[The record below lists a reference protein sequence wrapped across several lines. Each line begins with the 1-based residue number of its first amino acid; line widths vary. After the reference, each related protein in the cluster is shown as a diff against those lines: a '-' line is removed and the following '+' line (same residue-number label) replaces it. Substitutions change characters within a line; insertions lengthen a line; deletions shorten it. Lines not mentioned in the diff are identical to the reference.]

1 VIEINFIRERFFEDK
16 EDQRNLGEETKPF
29 LWALIAISILISFV
43 IFAVILL
50 IIAFSIKKSCRSYNF
65 LNGLNPKR

>member
-43 IFAVILL
+43 IYAFILS
-50 IIAFSIKKSCRSYNF
+50 IIAYSLKYEYRSYNF
-65 LNGLNPKR
+65 LNGLNQKR